1 MRTVVAVVLL
11 SLASACMIVPPD
23 DEPDAAI
30 SKTPPRV
37 AFDAGVDGGGTGV
50 GGGDGGGGGGI
61 IPPDEGHGVGQ
72 LWLVRIDHGSANT
85 AASVEAL
92 VAASTKAIA
101 DAKVDLVGSAVASL
115 YEPSRVIWAHSP
127 NAPTPITI
135 ADAIAMQAVPDGPA
149 PSSCPT
155 TMLFRLGSELRMLFT
170 GAFLAFPTPPAALF
184 IGIVDHGARPVPLA
198 DCGDPASG
206 LAADPADWLSTGA
219 VVPPRLRVRIAWIAT
234 PENGTTASL
243 RARCAA
249 TPGIPPSV
257 IDVVDPS
264 TMLFYDPLLSSLTS
278 RAPGLAAP
286 LDLCDA
292 FAAPALVSSA
302 VSVWLSGLRLP

>member
-11 SLASACMIVPPD
+11 SLSSACMIVPPD

-30 SKTPPRV
+30 FRIPPDAGV
-37 AFDAGVDGGGTGV
+37 DAGVDGGGTG
-50 GGGDGGGGGGI
+50 GGGGGGGGGGI
-61 IPPDEGHGVGQ
+61 NPSEEGHGVGQ
-72 LWLVRIDHGSANT
+72 LWLVRIDHGAANT

-101 DAKVDLVGSAVASL
+101 DARVDLVGTAVASL
-115 YEPSRVIWAHSP
+115 YEPSRVIWAHNP
-127 NAPTPITI
+127 NAPMPITI
-135 ADAIAMQAVPDGPA
+135 ADAIATQAVPDGPA

-155 TMLFRLGSELRMLFT
+155 AMLFRLGSELRALFT
-170 GAFLAFPTPPAALF
+170 GAILAFPTPPAALF
-184 IGIVDHGARPVPLA
+184 VGIVDHGARPVPLSA
-198 DCGDPASG
+198 CGDPATG

-219 VVPPRLRVRIAWIAT
+219 AVPPRLRIRIAWITT
-234 PENGTTASL
+234 PESGTTASL

-264 TMLFYDPLLSSLTS
+264 TMLFYDPLLSSLAT

-286 LDLCDA
+286 LDLCNA